1 MELSTLERKKVICTH
16 CNAGHARTYLIS
28 DGIELS
34 YFTLTS
40 ETTKFCHAP
49 LPHVIE
55 INYCR
60 AGRIGWKLGNDAS
73 VYLGPGDFCIHTM
86 ETCAH
91 SQVTLP
97 TGSYEGMTICIDLET
112 LAKQP
117 PELLTGTNLTL
128 EPLLDKFCKN
138 HIFSSFAGNEKTDA
152 IFQGFYD
159 QPQAFQQPYRIIK
172 TWELLLYLGK
182 MNPQRTQ
189 RLNEYQAEQ
198 VTLIRQIHAQLIQNL
213 DKRFTI
219 EELSR
224 QYLINTTTL
233 KNGFKAIY
241 GASIAA
247 HVKIHRMEYAA
258 KCLRETSAPVTTI
271 AKEVGYDSQSKFTA
285 AFKDIYHMT
294 PREYRQQHS

>member
-1 MELSTLERKKVICTH
+1 MNQSTSEIKKVIHAH
-16 CNAGHARTYLIS
+16 CAAKDAQTFLIS

-34 YFTLTS
+34 YFTLSS
-40 ETTKFCHAP
+40 ENTRFCHEP

-86 ETCAH
+86 ETCVH
-91 SQVTLP
+91 SCITLP
-97 TGSYEGMTICIDLET
+97 NNYYEGMTLYIDLKKLT
-112 LAKQP
+112 QHP
-117 PELLTGTNLTL
+117 PELLTGTGLTAKTLL
-128 EPLLDKFCKN
+128 EKFCKN
-138 HIFSSFAGNEKTDA
+138 HIFSSFAGNEMTDS
-152 IFQGFYD
+152 IFRGFYD
-159 QPQAFQQPYRIIK
+159 QPESFQHPYRIIK

-182 MNPQRTQ
+182 MNPEMTQ
-189 RLNEYQAEQ
+189 HLSEYQAEQ
-198 VTLIRQIHAQLIQNL
+198 VALIRQIHNQLVSNL

-241 GASIAA
+241 GTSIAA
-247 HVKIHRMEYAA
+247 HAKMHRMEFAA
-258 KCLRETSAPVTTI
+258 RQLLETPASITTI
-271 AKEVGYDSQSKFTA
+271 ARSVGYDSQSKFTA
-285 AFKDIYHMT
+285 AFKEIYHVT

>member
-1 MELSTLERKKVICTH
+1 MEQTISETENLIHTH
-16 CNAGHARTYLIS
+16 CDAKNAQTFQLS

-40 ETTKFCHAP
+40 ENTRFCHEP
-49 LPHVIE
+49 LSHVIE

-60 AGRIGWKLGNDAS
+60 AGKIGWKLGNDAS

-86 ETCAH
+86 ETCVH
-91 SQVTLP
+91 SHIMLP
-97 TGSYEGMTICIDLET
+97 NNYYEGMTLYIDLKKLT
-112 LAKQP
+112 RQP
-117 PELLTGTNLTL
+117 PELLTGTGLTVKELL
-128 EPLLDKFCKN
+128 EKFCKN
-138 HIFSSFAGNEKTDA
+138 HVFSSFAGNEITDS
-152 IFQGFYD
+152 IFRGFYD
-159 QPQAFQQPYRIIK
+159 QPESFQHPYRIIK

-182 MNPQRTQ
+182 MNPEMTQ
-189 RLNEYQAEQ
+189 HLSEYQAEQ
-198 VTLIRQIHAQLIQNL
+198 AALIRQIHNQLVSNL

-241 GASIAA
+241 GTSIAA
-247 HVKIHRMEYAA
+247 HVKMHRMEFAA
-258 KCLRETSAPVTTI
+258 KQLLETPTPITTI

-285 AFKDIYHMT
+285 AFKDIYHVT